1 MQIKVSRN
9 SLIWGG
15 VLIISLYYFLNKYEF
30 IRKAEFTTG
39 KALYYTSG
47 LMQQVR
53 VEFSTDTA
61 YYSFEAEP
69 NVSYK
74 QGELLPVIYLKS
86 NPQKAHVYNFLGF
99 WYTGLIYCL
108 VPLFIWCALLLSW
121 FETNEIITLSYLLNK
136 LRKKEIVNQPTESKT
151 LSDGSRSS

>member
-1 MQIKVSRN
+1 MQFKVSRN
-9 SLIWGG
+9 GLIWGG

-30 IRKAEFTTG
+30 IRKAEFTNG
-39 KALYYTSG
+39 KALYYSNG
-47 LMQQVR
+47 GMQPMR
-53 VEFSTDTA
+53 IEFTVDTL

-69 NVSYK
+69 NVTYK

-99 WYTGLIYCL
+99 WYNGLIYCL
-108 VPLFIWCALLLSW
+108 VPLCIWCALLLSW
-121 FETNEIITLSYLLNK
+121 IETNEIITLSYLLNK
-136 LRKKEIVNQPTESKT
+136 LRKKEIVDQPKEGET

>member
-9 SLIWGG
+9 GLIWGG

-30 IRKAEFTTG
+30 IRKAEFTNG
-39 KALYYTSG
+39 KALYYSNG
-47 LMQQVR
+47 LMQQAR
-53 VEFSTDTA
+53 IEFIADTV
-61 YYSFEAEP
+61 YYSFEAES
-69 NVSYK
+69 NVTYK

-108 VPLFIWCALLLSW
+108 VPLCIWCALLLSW
-121 FETNEIITLSYLLNK
+121 FESNEIITLSYLLNK
-136 LRKKEIVNQPTESKT
+136 LRKKEIVNHPTENKT